1 MSTESEKYRMAAK
14 AALALAEKA
23 KDNASKASWL
33 RHFEEWTRLAEE
45 AEKAEQA
52 GMSKPLKCSNL
63 LSTLSLRP

>member
-52 GMSKPLKCSNL
+52 GNE
-63 LSTLSLRP
+63 